1 MGLLF
6 DNERITEVDWL
17 NRGIHENAC
26 SPAVLSNIGWGRAD
40 NNCWIGKDLGGGSP
54 FLSPRCR
61 SRVRSRYMQQLVSR
75 FCNETFWIEHKL

>member
-26 SPAVLSNIGWGRAD
+26 SPAVLSNIG
-40 NNCWIGKDLGGGSP
+40 
-54 FLSPRCR
+54 
-61 SRVRSRYMQQLVSR
+61 
-75 FCNETFWIEHKL
+75 